1 VVIFPAADGA
11 IGSPSVFD
19 CGEAGTAVPLRSM
32 TLASSEVL
40 ECGAV
45 WLHYHVQSG

>member
-1 VVIFPAADGA
+1 M
-11 IGSPSVFD
+11 
-19 CGEAGTAVPLRSM
+19 TVPLRSV

-45 WLHYHVQSG
+45 WLRYQVQSG